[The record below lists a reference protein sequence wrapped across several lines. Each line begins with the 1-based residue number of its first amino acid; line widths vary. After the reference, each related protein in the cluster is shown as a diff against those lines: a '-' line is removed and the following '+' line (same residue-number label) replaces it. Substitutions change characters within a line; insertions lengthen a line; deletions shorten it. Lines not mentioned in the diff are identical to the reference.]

1 MATSAFKSTTKRTP
15 IGKTFTADTSRT
27 SSARSLCRFSH
38 PPRDG
43 FSGDAKGRLDS
54 SSLTSSARRLL
65 DAPRDDLSGDW
76 RFVTTIRGGSGFPV
90 VRFHDLQFFESA
102 DRRRSSLRDGRFVT
116 TIRGGSGGFPVVSF
130 HDLQFFES
138 ADRRRSSLRRDGRFV
153 TTIRGSGG
161 FPVVSFHDLQ
171 FFESADRR
179 RSSGGCSMS
188 VPEAAE
194 HPVDDDTNT
203 GLYEM
208 DGVDVSPSPCSYSG
222 ERRLFDADEYL
233 NRETRWKRPHVLDYL
248 VCNRMFF

>member
-188 VPEAAE
+188 VPE
-194 HPVDDDTNT
+194 VVGTWFI
-203 GLYEM
+203 M
-208 DGVDVSPSPCSYSG
+208 Q
-222 ERRLFDADEYL
+222 
-233 NRETRWKRPHVLDYL
+233 LDFFL
-248 VCNRMFF
+248 VYHAVGFVFG